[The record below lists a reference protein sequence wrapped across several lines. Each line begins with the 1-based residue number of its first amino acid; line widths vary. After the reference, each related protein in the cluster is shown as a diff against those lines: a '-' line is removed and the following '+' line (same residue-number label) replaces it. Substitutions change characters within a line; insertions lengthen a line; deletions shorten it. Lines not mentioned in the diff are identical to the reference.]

1 MKRAEQLPR
10 TAPLAIYIRV
20 ALRRFSPTSN
30 SKKPKQYQAKTPATR
45 VGEQPGGAGSSALP
59 STTFPSRSSPL
70 ELAYACEMASRRP
83 GGAGVAEG
91 DDDPAPPEPQPA
103 AAAVRRGAPL
113 HPPAFQLMLL
123 GAIVIIGAA
132 AAPLPLPRLCWK

>member
-1 MKRAEQLPR
+1 
-10 TAPLAIYIRV
+10 
-20 ALRRFSPTSN
+20 
-30 SKKPKQYQAKTPATR
+30 
-45 VGEQPGGAGSSALP
+45 
-59 STTFPSRSSPL
+59 
-70 ELAYACEMASRRP
+70 MASRRP

-132 AAPLPLPRLCWK
+132 AAPLPLPRLLAAFVAWLVGYLSLFIPPL